1 MSKEVQSAYKTIVFM
16 EQSREAHH
24 HFMTLPFLQTGSNF
38 KLRKKK
44 KKQKKTFLFLLDLD
58 IWWF

>member
-1 MSKEVQSAYKTIVFM
+1 M

-44 KKQKKTFLFLLDLD
+44 KTKENLPFFTGSRHLVVLTSN
-58 IWWF
+58 

>member
-44 KKQKKTFLFLLDLD
+44 KNKRKPSFFYW
-58 IWWF
+58 I